1 MKFGKDSSRIVEWD
15 KYYINYIFLK
25 AIIKDIILGKQ
36 ASEKV
41 FVTELEK
48 EWNKYKNFLDEK
60 IKFLLEKENVAKEDM
75 MEVVRLNEFIN
86 TNQEGLRK
94 IVKKHDKNSDY
105 KLYPS
110 WRWKIGYN
118 ESKKLFP
125 FLKKISALY
134 ENNTAGKKLD
144 VDNFNRKSI
153 KYWVRKDKLIP
164 LMLSIL
170 ENLPIFVWDSEVND
184 HIYQKIQSVYLD
196 NRDCECYEKR
206 INKEE
211 GARLL
216 RFRWYQDN
224 LDTIF
229 VERKVH
235 HDDWTLEESK
245 KERFRLS
252 GLEIFSYMKGDMEVD
267 SGLGRE
273 VSNFIKEWEL
283 YPKLRTVYNR
293 ISFQLPHDNNIR
305 VSLDV
310 DLKMIREKV
319 SHLGWMT
326 EDEKVKEED
335 VYRFPYSVLEVK
347 LVGDNVDNPPNWIRD
362 IMKSDLVIEQPFFSK
377 FIHGSYI
384 FFSGKCSKL
393 PVWIMQNEDLFRK
406 DIEKYGID
414 MDEKRDLQVMEV
426 SRTNSCWGR
435 LRSNRYFSFVDEGD
449 KRKMEEKRVALPLRV
464 EPKSFFANERTYL
477 QWFNAATFVSSVGIA
492 IFSIGERELG
502 GLLLGVASFILMYS
516 TYMYGKRDRALTLH
530 RSTGYNDKFGPYI
543 LSVVMLCSYIGALF
557 LEGRNG

>member
-1 MKFGKDSSRIVEWD
+1 MKFGKNLTKIVEWEQ
-15 KYYINYIFLK
+15 YYIDYVFLK
-25 AIIKDIILGKQ
+25 GIIKDIILGKQ
-36 ASEKV
+36 ESEKT
-41 FVTELEK
+41 FVIDLEK
-48 EWNKYKNFLDEK
+48 EWNKYKNFLDGK
-60 IKFLLEKENVAKEDM
+60 IKFLLEKEQVYKEDM
-75 MEVVRLNEFIN
+75 MEVVKLNEFIN
-86 TNQEGLRK
+86 INQEGLRK
-94 IVKKHDKNSDY
+94 IIKKHDKNSEY
-105 KLYPS
+105 KLFPN

-125 FLKKISALY
+125 FLKKISSLY
-134 ENNTAGKKLD
+134 ETNTNKKKID

-153 KYWVRKDKLIP
+153 KYWVKKDKLIP

-170 ENLPIFVWDSEVND
+170 EHLPIFVWDSEVND

-196 NRDCECYEKR
+196 NKECECYEKR

-224 LDTIF
+224 LDTVFI
-229 VERKVH
+229 ERKVH

-252 GLEIFSYMKGDMEVD
+252 GLEIFSYLKGDIEIN
-267 SGLGRE
+267 SSLGKE
-273 VSNFIKEWEL
+273 ISNFIREWKI

-293 ISFQLPHDNNIR
+293 ISFQLPYDNNIR

-310 DLKMIREKV
+310 DLRMIREKV

-326 EDEKVKEED
+326 EDEKLKEND
-335 VYRFPYSVLEVK
+335 IYRFPYSVLEVK
-347 LVGDNVDNPPNWIRD
+347 LVGNYVDNPPSWIRD

-384 FFSGKCSKL
+384 FFSAKCNKL
-393 PVWIMQNEDLFRK
+393 PIWIMQNSDLFNK
-406 DIEKYGID
+406 DIDKYGLDI
-414 MDEKRDLQVMEV
+414 DEKRNEQNLDMV
-426 SRTNSCWGR
+426 RTNTCWGKMKN
-435 LRSNRYFSFVDEGD
+435 NRYFSFVDDED
-449 KRKMEEKRVALPLRV
+449 RKKHINKKIALPLRV

-502 GLLLGVASFILMYS
+502 GLLLGVASFILIYS

-530 RSTGYNDKFGPYI
+530 QSTGYNDKFGPYI
-543 LSVVMLCSYIGALF
+543 LSVVMLCSYISALF
-557 LEGRNG
+557 IEGRNR

>member
-1 MKFGKDSSRIVEWD
+1 MKFGKNLNKILEWD
-15 KYYINYIFLK
+15 NYYINYNFLK
-25 AIIKDIILGKQ
+25 EIIKDIIKHKQ
-36 ASEKV
+36 GSEKE
-41 FVTELEK
+41 FVIELEK
-48 EWNKYKNFLDEK
+48 EWIKYKNFLDEQ
-60 IKFLLEKENVAKEDM
+60 IKFLLEKETVVKEDM
-75 MEVVRLNEFIN
+75 MEVVKLNDFIN
-86 TNQEGLRK
+86 SNQEGLRK

-105 KLYPS
+105 KLYPN

-125 FLKKISALY
+125 FLKKVSELY
-134 ENNTAGKKLD
+134 QTNDTGKKLD

-184 HIYQKIQSVYLD
+184 HIFQKIQSVYMD
-196 NRDCECYEKR
+196 NRECKCYDKR

-216 RFRWYQDN
+216 RVRWYQDN
-224 LDTIF
+224 LDTVF

-252 GLEIFSYMKGDMEVD
+252 GMEIFSYLKGDMDVNSE
-267 SGLGRE
+267 LGRE
-273 VSNFIKEWEL
+273 VSDFVREWKL

-326 EDEKVKEED
+326 EDEKLKEMD

-347 LVGDNVDNPPNWIRD
+347 LVGDNVDNPPKWIAD
-362 IMKSDLVIEQPFFSK
+362 IMSSDLVIEQPLFSK

-384 FFSGKCSKL
+384 FFSNKCSKL
-393 PVWIMQNEDLFRK
+393 PVWIMQNENLFRK

-414 MDEKRDLQVMEV
+414 VDVREEQRSDVV
-426 SRTNSCWGR
+426 VRTNNCFGR
-435 LRSNRYFSFVDEGD
+435 IRRNRYWSFEDEEERVENRD
-449 KRKMEEKRVALPLRV
+449 KQVALPLRV
-464 EPKSFFANERTYL
+464 EPKTFFANERTYL

-492 IFSIGERELG
+492 IFSIGENELG
-502 GLLLGVASFILMYS
+502 GLLLGVASFILLYS
-516 TYMYGKRDRALTLH
+516 TYMYGKRDRALIQH
-530 RSTGYNDKFGPYI
+530 RSTGYNDRFGPYI
-543 LSVVMLCSYIGALF
+543 LTVVMMVSYVAALF
-557 LEGRNG
+557 MNGKNG

>member
-1 MKFGKDSSRIVEWD
+1 MKFGKNLEKIIEWES
-15 KYYINYIFLK
+15 YYIDYNFLK
-25 AIIKDIILGKQ
+25 QIIKDIIKNKQ
-36 ASEKV
+36 GSEKE
-41 FVTELEK
+41 FVIELEK
-48 EWNKYKNFLDEK
+48 QWIKYKNFLDNK
-60 IKFLLEKENVAKEDM
+60 IKFLLDKTNVIKEDM
-75 MEVVRLNEFIN
+75 LEVVKLNDFIN

-94 IVKKHDKNSDY
+94 IIKKHDKNSDY
-105 KLYPS
+105 KLFAG
-110 WRWKIGYN
+110 WRWKISYN
-118 ESKKLFP
+118 ESKNLFP
-125 FLKKISALY
+125 FLMKISKLY
-134 ENNTAGKKLD
+134 EVNDNKKKLD

-153 KYWVRKDKLIP
+153 KYWVKKNKLIP

-224 LDTIF
+224 LDTVFI
-229 VERKVH
+229 ERKIH
-235 HDDWTLEESK
+235 HDDWTLKDSK
-245 KERFRLS
+245 KERFRLN
-252 GLEIFSYMKGDMEVD
+252 GLEIFSYLKDDLDVD
-267 SGLGRE
+267 SELGRE
-273 VSNFIKEWEL
+273 CSEFIRDWKL
-283 YPKLRTVYNR
+283 YPKVRTVYNR

-326 EDEKVKEED
+326 EDEKLKEID

-347 LVGDNVDNPPNWIRD
+347 LVGDNVDNPPKWIAD
-362 IMKSDLVIEQPFFSK
+362 IMRSDLVIEQPFFSK

-384 FFSGKCSKL
+384 FFSNKCSKL
-393 PVWIMQNEDLFRK
+393 PIWIMQNDDLFQK
-406 DIEKYGID
+406 DVDKYCIND
-414 MDEKRDLQVMEV
+414 RNDAKMDVI
-426 SRTNSCWGR
+426 RTNTCFGR
-435 LRSNRYFSFVDEGD
+435 LRKNRYWSFVDEEND
-449 KRKMEEKRVALPLRV
+449 RKIVKKETALPLRV

-492 IFSIGERELG
+492 IFSIGEKELG
-502 GLLLGVASFILMYS
+502 GLLLGVASFILIYS
-516 TYMYGKRDRALTLH
+516 TYMYGKRDRALTMH
-530 RSTGYNDKFGPYI
+530 KSTGYNDRFGPYI
-543 LSVVMLCSYIGALF
+543 LSVVMLVSYIAAIFMNNSGNL
-557 LEGRNG
+557 